1 MVTATTAGPVRT
13 GRVRAR
19 RPTCRPRAARW
30 RGTPCAKS
38 RAVAHRSTWC
48 TQADGTTDPTDP
60 ADPAGAERQCFTYD
74 RRGQLAT
81 ARTAPGSG
89 QVADTQTACAAG
101 GDWHAGYAPYS
112 STYTFDA
119 LHRMVTATL
128 ARAITTGTGSGT
140 DQSQTLDY
148 TYSPGGV
155 NPQHG
160 PVSVSGMG
168 TGGGGDLQVAYDPAG
183 TGRVVSTGQDGGPTG
198 STRTLAY
205 DWAGRIATVTRD
217 TTSGTTG
224 TSTPGG
230 SVPGQ
235 AGTSA
240 SFTYDAAG
248 GLWRRVD
255 ATGTTYYLGGAGGG
269 GDQLFVPV
277 GAQGAASV
285 RRTRSYTAADGVV
298 AVTVTDAGT
307 AGSGALLSG
316 SWVVNDAQ
324 STPALDVDWA
334 SGALTRRLADPY
346 GAVRNGRALTVAGTG
361 DGDSP
366 TGGTGTLTQPGTG
379 GVSLAGFATR
389 PGQVGF
395 LGKTEDPTSSLVL
408 LGPRGYDPTLGIFLQ
423 PDPLLAPGDPAS
435 AAAYQYAG
443 ANPVAFS
450 DPTGLM
456 LEAMIGGSAYSNSG
470 STSSAENRTERAV
483 RDETDAAVRYIQAHG
498 VENRLHDTVGTPAGY
513 ASYLQFSDY
522 RLEHSVLGYVS
533 ADVLKAGFARRS
545 PVTCMRILCGTADS
559 RRSPSAC
566 PAITTSTSGHGRRH
580 LPTSAPSWRPWW
592 RHEAWPARWQ
602 YADQRKQLPQEPYR
616 MKGSTWCVTVQ
627 VRCMSASLATSQLD
641 WGSMCLGASSLK
653 LR

>member
-1 MVTATTAGPVRT
+1 M
-13 GRVRAR
+13 
-19 RPTCRPRAARW
+19 
-30 RGTPCAKS
+30 
-38 RAVAHRSTWC
+38 
-48 TQADGTTDPTDP
+48 
-60 ADPAGAERQCFTYD
+60 
-74 RRGQLAT
+74 
-81 ARTAPGSG
+81 
-89 QVADTQTACAAG
+89 
-101 GDWHAGYAPYS
+101 
-112 STYTFDA
+112 
-119 LHRMVTATL
+119 
-128 ARAITTGTGSGT
+128 
-140 DQSQTLDY
+140 
-148 TYSPGGV
+148 

-160 PVSVSGMG
+160 PVSVSGLG

-183 TGRVVSTGQDGGPTG
+183 TGRVVSTGQDGGPAG

-205 DWAGRIATVTRD
+205 DWAGRVATVTRD
-217 TTSGTTG
+217 TTSGT
-224 TSTPGG
+224 STTGG

-269 GDQLFVPV
+269 GDQLFVPA
-277 GAQGAASV
+277 GAQGAANV
-285 RRTRSYTAADGVV
+285 RRTRSYTAAGAVV

-346 GAVRNGRALTVAGTG
+346 GAVRNGRGLTVAGTG

-366 TGGTGTLTQPGTG
+366 TGGTGTFTQPGTG

-443 ANPVAFS
+443 ANPIAFS
-450 DPTGLM
+450 DPSGLRSESISDDYGHLTYVGGGHAGTG
-456 LEAMIGGSAYSNSG
+456 SG
-470 STSSAENRTERAV
+470 T
-483 RDETDAAVRYIQAHG
+483 
-498 VENRLHDTVGTPAGY
+498 
-513 ASYLQFSDY
+513 
-522 RLEHSVLGYVS
+522 
-533 ADVLKAGFARRS
+533 
-545 PVTCMRILCGTADS
+545 
-559 RRSPSAC
+559 RSPSTGRTR
-566 PAITTSTSGHGRRH
+566 TTRSTTCAGR
-580 LPTSAPSWRPWW
+580 
-592 RHEAWPARWQ
+592 
-602 YADQRKQLPQEPYR
+602 
-616 MKGSTWCVTVQ
+616 
-627 VRCMSASLATSQLD
+627 
-641 WGSMCLGASSLK
+641 
-653 LR
+653 